1 MTYIDLVIPGVA
13 GLLLLVWPQS
23 MFMGSRVKP
32 DPNKIRLLRG
42 LGIVL
47 LLAAAIYLVIK
58 LGGA

>member
-32 DPNKIRLLRG
+32 DPSKIRLLRG

>member
-1 MTYIDLVIPGVA
+1 VSYIDLVIPGLA
-13 GLLLLVWPQS
+13 GLLLLVWPQA

-32 DPNKIRLLRG
+32 DPKKIRLLRG

-47 LLAAAIYLVIK
+47 LLVTVTYLVIK

>member
-1 MTYIDLVIPGVA
+1 VSYIDLVIPGLA
-13 GLLLLVWPQS
+13 GLLLLVWPQA

-32 DPNKIRLLRG
+32 DPKKIRLLRG

-47 LLAAAIYLVIK
+47 LLVTVIYLVIK

>member
-1 MTYIDLVIPGVA
+1 MSYIDLVIPGLA
-13 GLLLLVWPQS
+13 GLLLLVWPQA

-32 DPNKIRLLRG
+32 DPKKIRLLRG

-47 LLAAAIYLVIK
+47 LLVTVTYLVIK

>member
-1 MTYIDLVIPGVA
+1 MSYIDLVIPGLA

-32 DPNKIRLLRG
+32 DPKKIRLLRG

-47 LLAAAIYLVIK
+47 LLVAVIYLVIK

>member
-32 DPNKIRLLRG
+32 DPKKIMLLRS
-42 LGIVL
+42 LGVVL
-47 LLAAAIYLVIK
+47 LLVAVMYLAIK

>member
-13 GLLLLVWPQS
+13 GLLLLVWPHS

-32 DPNKIRLLRG
+32 DPKKILMLRS

-47 LLAAAIYLVIK
+47 LLVAVIYLVIK